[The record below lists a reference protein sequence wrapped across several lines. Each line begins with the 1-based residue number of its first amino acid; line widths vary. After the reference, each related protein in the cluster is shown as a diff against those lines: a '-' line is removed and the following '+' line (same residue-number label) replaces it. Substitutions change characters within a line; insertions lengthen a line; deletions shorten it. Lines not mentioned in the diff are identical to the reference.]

1 MESNG
6 ILLSSSF
13 AQLVT
18 VENASDF
25 IEHGAMYVAN
35 ANDPSWSE
43 VLNSDYCKMAFDN
56 TGNSSLLRRR
66 IVELSDDVVECLPDG
81 VVDLLR
87 EGCNVVMKVF
97 VCQCPYE
104 AFLVARIDNADLFPA
119 FGTHLLIDADC
130 LLKRFLEHVMT
141 GFGDE
146 EMDRLH
152 SFECQLLEPPT
163 QAFGLF
169 AALPIICRGI
179 LYDETEIYYEGRKK
193 LKKLPELNK
202 SIRKKQGEEK
212 KHDVN
217 DYLEIINECMSRYEK
232 DELFALFAQTVKDIQ
247 FKRILQK
254 VIDSKK
260 LAEETKYS
268 LAVLDKKCFGDN
280 DSIKKNSK
288 YVLCLMGEGKTIPLI
303 MKKFSTVIYVM
314 WMIDNFKGKKKRI
327 VDICSNGDA
336 FEKVYREMYDDWD
349 CNKSMKQFKELK
361 ERPNGNSGSLRGGR
375 LHSHYDEICD
385 CLKEVFNKLD
395 ETCLP
400 FLVCKNM
407 VLAIG
412 KDKISLPE
420 QLANIKIK

>member
-1 MESNG
+1 
-6 ILLSSSF
+6 
-13 AQLVT
+13 
-18 VENASDF
+18 
-25 IEHGAMYVAN
+25 MYVAN
-35 ANDPSWSE
+35 VNDPSWSE
-43 VLNSDYCKMAFDN
+43 VLNSDYCKKAFDD
-56 TGNSSLLRRR
+56 TGNSSLLRHR
-66 IVELSDDVVECLPDG
+66 IVELSDDVADCLPDV

-87 EGCNVVMKVF
+87 GGCNVVMKVF
-97 VCQCPYE
+97 VCRQPYE
-104 AFLVARIDNADLFPA
+104 AFLVARIDNANLFPT
-119 FGTHLLIDADC
+119 FGMHLLFDANR

-163 QAFGLF
+163 QAVCTF
-169 AALPIICRGI
+169 AATPHMFRGR
-179 LYDETEIYYEGRKK
+179 LSDDTDRYYEGRKN
-193 LKKLPELNK
+193 LEKLPELNK
-202 SIRKKQGEEK
+202 KIRKKQGEEK
-212 KHDVN
+212 KRKVN

-395 ETCLP
+395 ESCLP

-420 QLANIKIK
+420 QLANIKIKKGRLKKCTKNAVF